1 MRKIPLAG
9 RQRVNFETEVNSAFF
24 FLLTA
29 AKPTALPL
37 TNTLANP
44 LEAVEA
50 CPVIYYGSSSAE
62 KRPDNQPTNPCS
74 SVPPRSQSQ
83 NP

>member
-1 MRKIPLAG
+1 MGPLLRAKVTH
-9 RQRVNFETEVNSAFF
+9 RQASYHWTPCADAENPPRRPPACKKPLKLVPLF
-24 FLLTA
+24 TA
-29 AKPTALPL
+29 
-37 TNTLANP
+37 
-44 LEAVEA
+44 
-50 CPVIYYGSSSAE
+50 YGSSSAE